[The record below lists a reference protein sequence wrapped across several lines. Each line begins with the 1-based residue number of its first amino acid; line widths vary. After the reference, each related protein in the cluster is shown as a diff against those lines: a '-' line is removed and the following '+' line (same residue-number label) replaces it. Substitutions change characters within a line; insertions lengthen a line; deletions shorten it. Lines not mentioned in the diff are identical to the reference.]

1 MREIACFNSLRNLPK
16 IALLS
21 VYATAACEPNLK
33 EFLHSFEKLHT
44 VGVAVFGGCHPLEAQ
59 NFIHNYDIYENKQ
72 KFPSWVCVSLQ
83 IYDKRTVS
91 PNFALLLRTSDRVII
106 LAVISIS
113 LTLVRMRNMVV
124 PIFFLLLCTMLF
136 LTYYLYWMR
145 ISIVLPI
152 TNYFLAHA
160 HQPII
165 FQIYLYSFCY
175 FQHIKFKRFYWNAF
189 IFISRK
195 RNSITSA

>member
-1 MREIACFNSLRNLPK
+1 MREIAYFNSPRNLPK

-21 VYATAACEPNLK
+21 VYAIAACEPNLK

-44 VGVAVFGGCHPLEAQ
+44 VGAVVFGGCHPLEAQ
-59 NFIHNYDIYENKQ
+59 NFIHNYDICENKQ

-83 IYDKRTVS
+83 MYDKRTVS

-106 LAVISIS
+106 LAVVSIS
-113 LTLVRMRNMVV
+113 LPLVRVRNMVV

-136 LTYYLYWMR
+136 FTYYLYWMR

-160 HQPII
+160 HQTII
-165 FQIYLYSFCY
+165 FKIYLYSFFY
-175 FQHIKFKRFYWNAF
+175 FQYIKFEFTIYY
-189 IFISRK
+189 IY
-195 RNSITSA
+195 ITYIYMYYI